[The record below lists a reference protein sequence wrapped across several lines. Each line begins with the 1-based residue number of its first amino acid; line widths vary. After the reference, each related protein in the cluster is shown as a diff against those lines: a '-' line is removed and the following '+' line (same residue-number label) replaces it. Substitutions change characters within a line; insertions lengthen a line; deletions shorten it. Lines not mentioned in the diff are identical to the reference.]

1 MFHGF
6 DSEQYLEDKLN
17 EKLKEFKSKKWYRD
31 DNDGVEYDGFMGFDD
46 CKRCLKECDFLE
58 ENCDCDCHIHCKTC
72 GTKISYNKIKKT
84 TKVTCSECKWKE
96 EWSIN

>member
-31 DNDGVEYDGFMGFDD
+31 DDDGVEYDGFMGFDD

>member
-84 TKVTCSECKWKE
+84 TKVTCSKCNWKE
-96 EWSIN
+96 EWS

>member
-84 TKVTCSECKWKE
+84 TKVTCSKCKWKE

>member
-17 EKLKEFKSKKWYRD
+17 EKLKEFKSKKWYKVE
-31 DNDGVEYDGFMGFDD
+31 DGMEIDGFMLFDD
-46 CKRCLKECDFLE
+46 CKRCSKECDFLE

-84 TKVTCSECKWKE
+84 TKVTCSKCNWKE
-96 EWSIN
+96 EWS